1 VLTGNPKPQPTDKHV
16 LRYISKENLMNEMKY
31 VYKMSAI
38 TAAALL
44 AASTLVAVVGNALA
58 A

>member
-1 VLTGNPKPQPTDKHV
+1 
-16 LRYISKENLMNEMKY
+16 MNEMKY

-44 AASTLVAVVGNALA
+44 AASTVVAVVGNALSA
-58 A
+58 